1 MIEKRTGTE
10 GRTPAVRT
18 LSRVAAALL
27 VAVLAVTLA
36 GCNRFKARQLI
47 RQGNTYFKEQLYEDA
62 LKKYQEAKE
71 LDPNEVKLE
80 KFLAMGYMA
89 LYNPG
94 STHPK
99 DQEALT
105 KAIEHFKKYLAEKPD
120 DEKASKFLMTTY
132 MNAQKY
138 DDAIEYFKDFI
149 QKHPADSAAVQTVAM
164 LYARKGDFENSMVWQ
179 RKRAELEPTNPE
191 VFYTMGVTAWDKSYN
206 SVPDAMTGEVR
217 RGIVDEGMKNLDK
230 ALELKPDYFEAMFYV
245 NLLYREIAKLENDP
259 AKKAELAAKAD
270 EWQKKGLE
278 FRKQA
283 QDKARQEQAKIN
295 PLEGL

>member
-105 KAIEHFKKYLAEKPD
+105 KAIEHFKKYLAVKPD

-259 AKKAELAAKAD
+259 AKKTELAAKAD

-278 FRKQA
+278 VRKQA
-283 QDKARQEQAKIN
+283 QEKARLEQAKSN

>member
-283 QDKARQEQAKIN
+283 QEKARLEQAKSN

>member
-105 KAIEHFKKYLAEKPD
+105 KAIEHFKKYLAVKPD

-245 NLLYREIAKLENDP
+245 NLLYREFAKLENDP

-283 QDKARQEQAKIN
+283 QEKARLEQAKSN

>member
-1 MIEKRTGTE
+1 MTEKRAGTE
-10 GRTPAVRT
+10 RQARSARTRH
-18 LSRVAAALL
+18 RVSAALL
-27 VAVLAVTLA
+27 VAVLSMTLG

-62 LKKYQEAKE
+62 LKKYQEAQQ

-94 STHPK
+94 STHEK
-99 DQEALT
+99 DQEALS
-105 KAIEHFKKYLAEKPD
+105 KAIEHFKKYLAVKPD

-138 DDAIEYFKDFI
+138 DDAIEYFKEFI
-149 QKHPADSAAVQTVAM
+149 QKHSTDSAAVQTVAM
-164 LYARKGDFENSMVWQ
+164 LYARKGDFENSMIWQ
-179 RKRAELEPTNPE
+179 RKRAELEPTNAE

-206 SVPDAMTGEVR
+206 TVPEAMTGEVR
-217 RGIVDEGMKNLDK
+217 RAIIDEGMKNLNK
-230 ALELKPDYFEAMFYV
+230 ALELKPDYFESMFYV
-245 NLLYREIAKLENDP
+245 NLLYREMGKLENDP
-259 AKKAELAAKAD
+259 AKKAEYAAKAD

-278 FRKQA
+278 IRKQVHEK
-283 QDKARQEQAKIN
+283 QRLEQAKTN

>member
-99 DQEALT
+99 DQEALS
-105 KAIEHFKKYLAEKPD
+105 KAIEHFKKYLAVKPD

-283 QDKARQEQAKIN
+283 QEKARLEQAKSN

>member
-27 VAVLAVTLA
+27 VAVLAVSLA

-71 LDPNEVKLE
+71 LDPNEVKLD

-99 DQEALT
+99 DQEALE
-105 KAIEHFKKYLAEKPD
+105 KAIEHFKKYLAVKPD

-179 RKRAELEPTNPE
+179 RKRAELEPTNAE

-206 SVPDAMTGEVR
+206 SVPDAMAGEVR

-245 NLLYREIAKLENDP
+245 NLLYREMAKLENDP

-278 FRKQA
+278 VRKQA
-283 QDKARQEQAKIN
+283 QEKARQEQAKTN
-295 PLEGL
+295 PLEGM

>member
-36 GCNRFKARQLI
+36 GCDRFKARQLI

-71 LDPNEVKLE
+71 LDPNEVKLD

-105 KAIEHFKKYLAEKPD
+105 KAIEHFKKYLAVKPD

-149 QKHPADSAAVQTVAM
+149 QKHPTDSAAVQTVAM

>member
-1 MIEKRTGTE
+1 MIETRTGTE
-10 GRTPAVRT
+10 GRTRSVRT
-18 LSRVAAALL
+18 LSRAAAALL

-47 RQGNTYFKEQLYEDA
+47 RQGNAYFKEQLYEDA
-62 LKKYQEAKE
+62 LKKYQEAKD
-71 LDPNEVKLE
+71 LDPSEVKLD

-99 DQEALT
+99 DQEALS
-105 KAIEHFKKYLAEKPD
+105 KAIEYFKRYLAERPD
-120 DEKASKFLMTTY
+120 DEKAAKFLMTTY

-138 DDAIEYFKDFI
+138 DDAIAYFKDFI
-149 QKHPADSAAVQTVAM
+149 QKHPTDSAAVQTVAM
-164 LYARKGDFENSMVWQ
+164 LYARKGDFENSMIWQ

-206 SVPDAMTGEVR
+206 SPPDAMTGEAR
-217 RGIVDEGMKNLDK
+217 RAIVDEGMKNLDK
-230 ALELKPDYFEAMFYV
+230 ALELKSDYFEAMFYV
-245 NLLYREIAKLENDP
+245 NLLYREMAKLENDP
-259 AKKAELAAKAD
+259 AKKAEEIAKAD

-278 FRKQA
+278 VRKQV
-283 QDKARQEQAKIN
+283 QEKARQEQAKTN

>member
-259 AKKAELAAKAD
+259 AKKTELAAKAD

-283 QDKARQEQAKIN
+283 QEKARLEQAKSN

>member
-10 GRTPAVRT
+10 ERTRAVRT

-71 LDPNEVKLE
+71 LDPNEVKLD

-99 DQEALT
+99 DQEALA
-105 KAIEHFKKYLAEKPD
+105 KSVEHFKKYLAVKPD

-149 QKHPADSAAVQTVAM
+149 QKHPTDSAAVQTVAM

-179 RKRAELEPTNPE
+179 RKRAELEPTNAE

-217 RGIVDEGMKNLDK
+217 RGIVDEGMKNLNK
-230 ALELKPDYFEAMFYV
+230 ALELKPDYFESMFYV
-245 NLLYREIAKLENDP
+245 NLLYREMGKLENDP
-259 AKKAELAAKAD
+259 AKKAEYAAKAD

-278 FRKQA
+278 VRKQA
-283 QDKARQEQAKIN
+283 QEKARQEQAKTN

>member
-1 MIEKRTGTE
+1 MIETRTGTE

-27 VAVLAVTLA
+27 VAVLAVTLV

-71 LDPNEVKLE
+71 LDPNEVKLD
-80 KFLAMGYMA
+80 KFVAMGYMA

-99 DQEALT
+99 DQEALA
-105 KAIEHFKKYLAEKPD
+105 KAIEYFKKYLSVKPD
-120 DEKASKFLMTTY
+120 DEKAAKFLVTTY

-138 DDAIEYFKDFI
+138 DDAIEYFKEFI
-149 QKHPADSAAVQTVAM
+149 QAHPTDSAAVQTVAM
-164 LYARKGDFENSMVWQ
+164 LFARKGDFENSMIWQ

-217 RGIVDEGMKNLDK
+217 KGIVDEGMKHLDK

-245 NLLYREIAKLENDP
+245 NLLYREMGKLENDP
-259 AKKAELAAKAD
+259 AKRAELAAKAD

-278 FRKQA
+278 VRKQA
-283 QDKARQEQAKIN
+283 QDKARLEQAKTN